1 MTGMSLLLKPTGR
14 MRRLTELHLESVL
27 VPYIKQQRRELSF
40 AEDHPALVIF
50 DRFKGQCTSNI
61 LSIVDI
67 HNICLVIV
75 PANCTDR
82 LQPLDVSV
90 NNAVKE
96 NLRSQ
101 FQDWYATQ
109 VSKRIGGKTELVD
122 LSMAVIKPRGATWL
136 MNTVNYMYIKA
147 NPSIIINGFRGA
159 GII

>member
-1 MTGMSLLLKPTGR
+1 M
-14 MRRLTELHLESVL
+14 
-27 VPYIKQQRRELSF
+27 
-40 AEDHPALVIF
+40 
-50 DRFKGQCTSNI
+50 
-61 LSIVDI
+61 
-67 HNICLVIV
+67 VIV

-90 NNAVKE
+90 NKAVKE

-109 VSKRIGGKTELVD
+109 VSKQIGGKTKLVD
-122 LSMAVIKPRGATWL
+122 LSMAVMKPLGATWL
-136 MNTVNYMYIKA
+136 MNTVNYIKA